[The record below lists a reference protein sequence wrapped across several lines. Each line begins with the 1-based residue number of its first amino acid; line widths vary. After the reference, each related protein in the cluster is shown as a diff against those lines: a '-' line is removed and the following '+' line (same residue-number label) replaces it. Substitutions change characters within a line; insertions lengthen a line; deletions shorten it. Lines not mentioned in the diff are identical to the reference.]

1 MTNTIYWPAAGGGL
15 KGQIAATVQG
25 ANEPYTIA
33 CQRLD
38 GSAYNLTGFTVTGT
52 KSDQAGNVYLLTGT
66 LTPGN
71 GTMTF
76 EPSAADVGTGKLYIL
91 RFTAVL
97 AGVTNK
103 SYGVAWNVQPDPAA
117 TAVDSP
123 ALVGVSEEDAAILAD
138 LALGLATATDGQVY
152 TADGLGGADWES
164 PAASASDVDD
174 LTTTTGNED
183 EMVRVGALG
192 GLEYRTP
199 GEVQVDLGLVPGTD
213 VQAQSARVQSLV
225 DAAWPG
231 ISIPFA

>member
-76 EPSAADVGTGKLYIL
+76 LPSAADVGTGKLYIL

-138 LALGLATATDGQVY
+138 LVLGLATATDGQVY
-152 TADGLGGADWES
+152 TADGLGGADWED
-164 PAASASDVDD
+164 PASGGGTAA
-174 LTTTTGNED
+174 TTTFTPAGNIE
-183 EMVRVGALG
+183 A
-192 GLEYRTP
+192 
-199 GEVQVDLGLVPGTD
+199 TD
-213 VQAQSARVQSLV
+213 VQAAIEELDSEKSATGHDHDADYDALGAAAAAQSAAQSYA
-225 DAAWPG
+225 D
-231 ISIPFA
+231 FAP